1 MPQCT
6 GRPAQPVPVP
16 KELTT
21 DDFAVINRKSGG
33 FEGDDAA
40 QDAALREFAPL
51 GKKETLSRIV
61 GHESVD
67 IPKEGG
73 NPSNTG

>member
-1 MPQCT
+1 M
-6 GRPAQPVPVP
+6 P
-16 KELTT
+16 KEFTT
-21 DDFAVINRKSGG
+21 EEFTVINRKPGG
-33 FEGDDAA
+33 FDGDDAA

-61 GHESVD
+61 NHENVD

-73 NPSNTG
+73 NPSKGDR